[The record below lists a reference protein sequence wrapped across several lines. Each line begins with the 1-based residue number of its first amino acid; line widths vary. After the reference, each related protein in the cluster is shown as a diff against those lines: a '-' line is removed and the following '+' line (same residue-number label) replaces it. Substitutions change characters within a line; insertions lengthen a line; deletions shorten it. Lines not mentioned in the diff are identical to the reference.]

1 MNKTTIV
8 QEQSSST
15 INTVAALAE
24 KAAESDE
31 GATFYCDGEAKRL
44 AGMLGDKNEC
54 DTPPLLRD
62 RL

>member
-1 MNKTTIV
+1 MRALSNLDTSFDEQVKTTIV

-31 GATFYCDGEAKRL
+31 GAT
-44 AGMLGDKNEC
+44 
-54 DTPPLLRD
+54 LL
-62 RL
+62 